1 MLVRAVDR
9 NPAPLAPS
17 RHATSVAC
25 AVALSSTTAGASPFH
40 ETVGGVAGEHP
51 YVSRTMRTRSEA
63 ATLQPALPT
72 NLPASES
79 LNVVVIGKS
88 RHVGLA
94 PRAFGL
100 DVSDAIYD
108 ASQVGPER
116 PE

>member
-17 RHATSVAC
+17 RLATSVAC

-40 ETVGGVAGEHP
+40 ETIGGVDGVHP
-51 YVSRTMRTRSEA
+51 HDSRTMPTRSEA
-63 ATLQPALPT
+63 AYVQPALLT

-79 LNVVVIGKS
+79 LTVVGIGTS
-88 RHVGLA
+88 LHVGLA
-94 PRAFGL
+94 PRESGL